1 MLNDDFNVTMKGVG
15 MKRLSICCV
24 LALMVLMGCGPSPEE
39 KKAAAEKVMISDFQ
53 EKVSAGFKDPAS
65 TQFRSVKLVGNGD
78 GFCGELNTKNGFGAY
93 DGFKPFGIE
102 KGAGL
107 VLLNA
112 IPIVEI
118 VAMSNMEHK
127 QRDEYLRKHAGGFL
141 MVGDRAK
148 AVQILS
154 DGLEYSKFKYWKE
167 CFPK

>member
-1 MLNDDFNVTMKGVG
+1 MLNDYFNVAMKGVG

-39 KKAAAEKVMISDFQ
+39 KKAAAEKVMISGFQ

-65 TQFRSVKLVGNGD
+65 TQFRSVKLVGKGD

-112 IPIVEI
+112 IPIVEV